1 METLLYIVLVAA
13 AAIVLLGLAVQ
24 MAGAVLVSALTLGVG
39 VREWWLNR

>member
-13 AAIVLLGLAVQ
+13 TATVLLGLAVQ
-24 MAGAVLVSALTLGVG
+24 MAGAFLVTALTLGAG